1 MNNLVN
7 YIFKVLV
14 TSIHA
19 GTSAIFEEYFLPV
32 YEQCN
37 VGFVIFACMQLT
49 APDEWIL
56 KKFELNLL
64 ELLD

>member
-1 MNNLVN
+1 V
-7 YIFKVLV
+7 VV

-19 GTSAIFEEYFLPV
+19 GTSAIIEGYFPPV

-37 VGFVIFACMQLT
+37 VGFVIFTCMQLIN

-56 KKFELNLL
+56 KKSEFNLI
-64 ELLD
+64 E

>member
-1 MNNLVN
+1 
-7 YIFKVLV
+7 VLV

-19 GTSAIFEEYFLPV
+19 GTSAVSEGYFQAV

-37 VGFVIFACMQLT
+37 VGFVIFACMQLIT

-56 KKFELNLL
+56 KKSEFNLL
-64 ELLD
+64 ELLEWFNLICLI